1 MLASP
6 APCPPPR
13 PGCRAAAR
21 PEAARRAQASGAG
34 PVSDTELLAAI
45 GRDLAAVYAE
55 VLHRPLPANVKALLT
70 HIHAHNDAEPQA

>member
-13 PGCRAAAR
+13 PGSRAAAR
-21 PEAARRAQASGAG
+21 PEAARRAQAGAG
-34 PVSDTELLAAI
+34 PVSDAELLAAI

-55 VLHRPLPANVKALLT
+55 VLHRPLPANVKALLA